1 MPENNYSTSGRH
13 FKSTPQ
19 QGGANAAAPSA
30 GRRFAQADSRAAS
43 PAAGAHASAAVTA
56 AAPNAHFAAAQTV
69 PGTAQGSGYQ
79 TSSYSAAA
87 ENVGSRF
94 GRKSSRGNSNAGN
107 GGSGFGGFGG
117 NGGNGYDDDTPR
129 KRVNGKKIA
138 LVVLIVVLVLGV
150 AGSALGL
157 SLYGDAKSI
166 MADSSTL
173 ISDAKSMKDD
183 IKNFDTD
190 SLNTKAIT
198 LAAKTKKMKEKTSGL
213 NWQIASFVPII
224 GDDIRA
230 ARGLVSEADNLMQN
244 AMVPAAAKL
253 ADLKPDK
260 LLVDGAIN
268 VQSLQDILSTLKSVT
283 PTIRKSTEAIDALP
297 TPHIGKLKDA
307 VNKVKDPL
315 DSASPYLDEIDIMA
329 DELPRMLGANGET
342 KSYLLVA
349 QNNAELRSCGGL
361 PGSLGIMT
369 VTDGKI
375 EMGDFTAT
383 ADLKWYDTTGFGVT
397 DEEVAI
403 FGDRVS
409 TKCNDSNF
417 IPDWSRAAQFIKA
430 IYKDQVG
437 GPDVNGV
444 VGVDPVFLQTLLG
457 LTGGIESAGVSV
469 NGSNAAK
476 LLMHDSYQTMDVS
489 TTDAFFAGVAGSAFK
504 HIMGNLGSAGMGD
517 LVKAVKSS
525 IEQGHF
531 MAYMVDET
539 QQGLMEDLGMAWN
552 IKDDET
558 EPELGV
564 FPTDDTASKISWY
577 FSDKTTVG
585 EGTKNADGTTTYH
598 VTTTMTNHLS
608 KTEAAGLVQYV
619 YGYNPLKQD
628 RTDMIMPV
636 YLVAPAGGKIENLQV
651 SGGDN
656 SLTGFTDTTYNG
668 RQIMFGTVR
677 LGGEETMTY
686 TYDVTVSAKAKKT
699 LAVRTTPTA
708 QTAAGWDTDPQV
720 KGEKIE

>member
-1 MPENNYSTSGRH
+1 MPQNSNPSTGGRH

-30 GRRFAQADSRAAS
+30 GRRFAQADSRAS
-43 PAAGAHASAAVTA
+43 SVASAAATA
-56 AAPNAHFAAAQTV
+56 AAPA
-69 PGTAQGSGYQ
+69 SGYQ
-79 TSSYSAAA
+79 ASSYSATTEIA
-87 ENVGSRF
+87 GSRF
-94 GRKSSRGNSNAGN
+94 SRSQNTSAAAGN
-107 GGSGFGGFGG
+107 TVGSSFA
-117 NGGNGYDDDTPR
+117 GYGHDDDNGNPSDPDNAPR
-129 KRVNGKKIA
+129 KRVNGKMIA
-138 LVVLIVVLVLGV
+138 LVALVVVLVLGV
-150 AGSALGL
+150 AGGALGL

-183 IKNFDTD
+183 IKSFDTD
-190 SLNTKAIT
+190 ALNTKAIT

-213 NWQIASFVPII
+213 NWQIASFIPII
-224 GDDIRA
+224 GDDITA

-244 AMVPAAAKL
+244 AMLPAAAKL
-253 ADLKPDK
+253 AELKPDK
-260 LLVDGAIN
+260 LLVDGAVN
-268 VQSLQDILSTLKSVT
+268 VESLQDILTTLKSVT
-283 PTIRKSTEAIDALP
+283 PVIRESTEAINALP

-307 VNKVKDPL
+307 LAKVQDPL
-315 DSASPYLDEIDIMA
+315 DSASPYLDEIDVMA

-342 KSYLLVA
+342 KNYLLVA

-361 PGSLGIMT
+361 PGSLGILS

-397 DEEVAI
+397 DEETAI

-417 IPDWSRAAQFIKA
+417 IPDWSRAARFIKE

-444 VGVDPVFLQTLLG
+444 VGVDPVFLQSLLA
-457 LTGGIESAGVSV
+457 LTGGIESAGVTV
-469 NGSNAAK
+469 DGSNAAK

-504 HIMGNLGSAGMGD
+504 HIMSNLGSAGMGD
-517 LVKAVKSS
+517 LFKSVKSS

-539 QQGLMEDLGMAWN
+539 QQGLMKDLGMSWTIN
-552 IKDDET
+552 DDET

-608 KTEAAGLVQYV
+608 QSEGAGLVQYV
-619 YGYNPLKQD
+619 YGYNPIKRD
-628 RTDMIMPV
+628 RTDMVIPV
-636 YLVAPAGGKIENLQV
+636 YLVAPAGGKIENIQT
-651 SGGDN
+651 SGGD
-656 SLTGFTDTTYNG
+656 TGVTGRTETTYNG
-668 RQIMFGTVR
+668 RQIFYETIRLSGQETV
-677 LGGEETMTY
+677 TY

-699 LAVRTTPTA
+699 LAVRTSPTA

-720 KGEKIE
+720 KGEKLE